1 MRYFDWSKIMFTG
14 LIQEVG
20 KVKGITKSQ
29 DFAQIEILCSQ
40 VLPGLVIGDSI
51 AVNGV
56 CLTAT
61 KVNSDSFQA
70 DVMIKTLELTS
81 LGKLSSNDYVNL
93 ELAMLASDRFGGHFV
108 QGHVDAVAVITNVLV
123 TKDWT
128 QMQMKVSQGL
138 LKYVVSQGSICLDG
152 VSLKVGEV
160 HQDLISVWLIPKTLE
175 KTNLAEKKI
184 GDLLNV
190 EVDLLA
196 KHVEKLMHSKSND
209 V

>member
-1 MRYFDWSKIMFTG
+1 MFTG
-14 LIQEVG
+14 IIQEVG
-20 KVKGITKSQ
+20 KVKEITRSM
-29 DFAQIEILCSQ
+29 DFAQIEITCGQ
-40 VLPGLVIGDSI
+40 VLSKLNIGDSI

-61 KVNSDSFQA
+61 KINTVSFEA

-81 LGKLSSNDYVNL
+81 LGKLSNSDLVNL

-108 QGHVDAVAVITNVLV
+108 QGHVDTVAVVTKTLV

-128 QMQMKVSQGL
+128 QIQIKVSPDL
-138 LKYVVSQGSICLDG
+138 LKYIVAQGSICLDG
-152 VSLKVGEV
+152 VSLTVGEV
-160 HQDLISVWLIPKTLE
+160 VQDLISVWLIPKTLE
-175 KTNLAEKKI
+175 KTNFADKKI
-184 GDLLNV
+184 GDVLNV

-196 KHVEKLMHSKSND
+196 KHVERLMQSKSKD

>member
-1 MRYFDWSKIMFTG
+1 MFTG
-14 LIQEVG
+14 IIQEVG
-20 KVKGITKSQ
+20 KVKEITRSM
-29 DFAQIEILCSQ
+29 DFAQIEITCGQ
-40 VLPGLVIGDSI
+40 VLSKLNIGDSI

-61 KVNSDSFQA
+61 KINTVSFEA

-81 LGKLSSNDYVNL
+81 LGKLSNSDLVNL

-108 QGHVDAVAVITNVLV
+108 QGHVDAVAVVTKTLV

-128 QMQMKVSQGL
+128 QIQIKVSPDL
-138 LKYVVSQGSICLDG
+138 LKYIVAQGSICLDG
-152 VSLKVGEV
+152 VSLTVGEV
-160 HQDLISVWLIPKTLE
+160 AQDLISVWLIPKTLE
-175 KTNLAEKKI
+175 KTNFADKKI
-184 GDLLNV
+184 GDVLNV

-196 KHVEKLMHSKSND
+196 KHVERLMQSKSRD

>member
-1 MRYFDWSKIMFTG
+1 MFTG
-14 LIQEVG
+14 IIQEVG
-20 KVKGITKSQ
+20 KVKEITRST
-29 DFAQIEILCSQ
+29 DFAQIEITCSQ
-40 VLPGLVIGDSI
+40 VLSKLNIGDSI

-61 KVNSDSFQA
+61 KINTVSFEA

-81 LGKLSSNDYVNL
+81 LSKLSNRDSVNL
-93 ELAMLASDRFGGHFV
+93 ELAMSASDRFGGHFV
-108 QGHVDAVAVITNVLV
+108 QGHVDAVAVVTKTLV

-128 QMQMKVSQGL
+128 QIQLKVLPDL
-138 LKYVVSQGSICLDG
+138 LKYIVAQGSICLDG
-152 VSLKVGEV
+152 VSLTVGEV
-160 HQDLISVWLIPKTLE
+160 AQDLISVWLIPKTLE
-175 KTNLAEKKI
+175 KTNLADKKI

-196 KHVEKLMHSKSND
+196 KHVERLMQSKSKD

>member
-1 MRYFDWSKIMFTG
+1 MFTG
-14 LIQEVG
+14 IIQEVG
-20 KVKGITKSQ
+20 KVKEITRSA
-29 DFAQIEILCSQ
+29 DFVQIEFTCGQILSN
-40 VLPGLVIGDSI
+40 LNIGDSI

-61 KVNSDSFQA
+61 KINTTSFEA

-81 LGKLSSNDYVNL
+81 LGKLSNSDLVNL

-108 QGHVDAVAVITNVLV
+108 QGHVDAVAVVTKTLV

-128 QMQMKVSQGL
+128 QIQIKVSPDL
-138 LKYVVSQGSICLDG
+138 LKYIVAQGSICLDG
-152 VSLKVGEV
+152 VSLTVGEV
-160 HQDLISVWLIPKTLE
+160 VQDLISVWLIPKTLE
-175 KTNLAEKKI
+175 KTNFADKKI
-184 GDLLNV
+184 GDVLNV

-196 KHVEKLMHSKSND
+196 KHVERLMQSKSRN

>member
-1 MRYFDWSKIMFTG
+1 MFTG
-14 LIQEVG
+14 IIQEVG
-20 KVKGITKSQ
+20 KVKEITRST
-29 DFAQIEILCSQ
+29 DFAQIEITCGQILSN
-40 VLPGLVIGDSI
+40 LNIGDSI

-61 KVNSDSFQA
+61 KINTTSFEA

-81 LGKLSSNDYVNL
+81 LGKLSNSDSVNL

-108 QGHVDAVAVITNVLV
+108 QGHVDAVAVVTKTLV

-128 QMQMKVSQGL
+128 QIQIKVSPDL
-138 LKYVVSQGSICLDG
+138 LKYIVSQGSICLDG
-152 VSLKVGEV
+152 VSLTVGEIA
-160 HQDLISVWLIPKTLE
+160 QDLISVWLIPKTLE
-175 KTNLAEKKI
+175 KTNLADKKI

-196 KHVEKLMHSKSND
+196 KHVERLMQNKSRD

>member
-1 MRYFDWSKIMFTG
+1 MFTG
-14 LIQEVG
+14 IIQEVG
-20 KVKGITKSQ
+20 KVKEITRST
-29 DFAQIEILCSQ
+29 DFAQIEITCGQ
-40 VLPGLVIGDSI
+40 VLSKLNIGDST

-61 KVNSDSFQA
+61 KINTVSFEA

-81 LGKLSSNDYVNL
+81 LGKLSNSDLVNL

-108 QGHVDAVAVITNVLV
+108 QGHVDAVAVVTKTLV

-128 QMQMKVSQGL
+128 QIQIKVSPDL
-138 LKYVVSQGSICLDG
+138 LKYIVAQGSICLDG
-152 VSLKVGEV
+152 VSLTVGEV
-160 HQDLISVWLIPKTLE
+160 VQDLISVWLIPKTLE
-175 KTNLAEKKI
+175 KTNFADKKI
-184 GDLLNV
+184 GDVLNV

-196 KHVEKLMHSKSND
+196 KHVERLMQSKSRD

>member
-1 MRYFDWSKIMFTG
+1 MFTG
-14 LIQEVG
+14 IIQEVG
-20 KVKGITKSQ
+20 KVKEITRST
-29 DFAQIEILCSQ
+29 DFAQIEISCGQ
-40 VLPGLVIGDSI
+40 VLSKLNIGDSI

-61 KVNSDSFQA
+61 KINTVSFEA

-81 LGKLSSNDYVNL
+81 LGKLSNSDLVNL

-108 QGHVDAVAVITNVLV
+108 QGHVDAVAVVTKTLV

-128 QMQMKVSQGL
+128 QIQIKVSPDL
-138 LKYVVSQGSICLDG
+138 LKYIVAQGSICLDG
-152 VSLKVGEV
+152 VSLTVGEV
-160 HQDLISVWLIPKTLE
+160 AQDLISVWLIPKTLE
-175 KTNLAEKKI
+175 KTNFADKKI
-184 GDLLNV
+184 GDVLNV

-196 KHVEKLMHSKSND
+196 KHVERLMQSKSKD

>member
-1 MRYFDWSKIMFTG
+1 MFTG
-14 LIQEVG
+14 IIQEVG
-20 KVKGITKSQ
+20 KVKEITRST
-29 DFAQIEILCSQ
+29 DFAQIEITCGE
-40 VLPGLVIGDSI
+40 VLSHLNIGDSI

-61 KVNSDSFQA
+61 KINTVSFEA

-81 LGKLSSNDYVNL
+81 LGKLSNSDLVNL

-108 QGHVDAVAVITNVLV
+108 QGHVDAVAVVTKTLV

-128 QMQMKVSQGL
+128 QIQIKVSPDL
-138 LKYVVSQGSICLDG
+138 LKYIVAQGSICLDG
-152 VSLKVGEV
+152 VSLTVGEV
-160 HQDLISVWLIPKTLE
+160 AQDLISVWLIPKTLE
-175 KTNLAEKKI
+175 KTNFADKKI
-184 GDLLNV
+184 GDVLNV

-196 KHVEKLMHSKSND
+196 KHVERLMQSKSKD

>member
-1 MRYFDWSKIMFTG
+1 MFTG
-14 LIQEVG
+14 IIQEVG

-40 VLPGLVIGDSI
+40 VLTGLIIGDSI

-61 KVNSDSFQA
+61 KVNTDSFQA
-70 DVMIKTLELTS
+70 DIMIKTLELTS
-81 LGKLSSNDYVNL
+81 LGKLSGNDYVNL

-108 QGHVDAVAVITNVLV
+108 QGHVDAVAVVTKILV

-128 QMQMKVSQGL
+128 EMQLKVSPEL

-152 VSLKVGEV
+152 VSLTVGEV
-160 HQDLISVWLIPKTLE
+160 NQDLISVWLIPKTLE

-196 KHVEKLMHSKSND
+196 KHVEKLMQNKSDN

>member
-1 MRYFDWSKIMFTG
+1 MFTG
-14 LIQEVG
+14 IIQEVG
-20 KVKGITKSQ
+20 KVKEITRST
-29 DFAQIEILCSQ
+29 DFAQIEITCGQ
-40 VLPGLVIGDSI
+40 VLSKLNIGDSI

-61 KVNSDSFQA
+61 KINTVSFEA

-81 LGKLSSNDYVNL
+81 LGKLSNSDLVNL

-108 QGHVDAVAVITNVLV
+108 QGHVDAVAVVTKTLV

-128 QMQMKVSQGL
+128 QIQIKVSPDL
-138 LKYVVSQGSICLDG
+138 LKYIVAQGSICLDG
-152 VSLKVGEV
+152 VSLTVGEV
-160 HQDLISVWLIPKTLE
+160 VQDLISVWLIPKTLE
-175 KTNLAEKKI
+175 KTNFADKKI
-184 GDLLNV
+184 GDVLNV

-196 KHVEKLMHSKSND
+196 KHVERLMQSKSKD

>member
-1 MRYFDWSKIMFTG
+1 MFTG
-14 LIQEVG
+14 IIQEVG
-20 KVKGITKSQ
+20 KVKEITRST
-29 DFAQIEILCSQ
+29 DFAQIEITCGQ
-40 VLPGLVIGDSI
+40 VLSKLNIGDSI

-61 KVNSDSFQA
+61 KINTVSFEA

-81 LGKLSSNDYVNL
+81 LGKLSNSDLVNL

-108 QGHVDAVAVITNVLV
+108 QGHVDAVAVVTKTLV

-128 QMQMKVSQGL
+128 QIQIKVSPDL
-138 LKYVVSQGSICLDG
+138 LKYIVAQGSICLDG
-152 VSLKVGEV
+152 VSLTVGEV
-160 HQDLISVWLIPKTLE
+160 VQDLISVWLIPKTLE
-175 KTNLAEKKI
+175 KTNFADKKI
-184 GDLLNV
+184 GDEINV

-196 KHVEKLMHSKSND
+196 KHVERLMQSKSKD

>member
-1 MRYFDWSKIMFTG
+1 MFTG
-14 LIQEVG
+14 IIQEVG
-20 KVKGITKSQ
+20 KVKEITRST
-29 DFAQIEILCSQ
+29 DFAQIEISCGQ
-40 VLPGLVIGDSI
+40 VLSKLNIGDSI

-61 KVNSDSFQA
+61 KINTVSFEA

-81 LGKLSSNDYVNL
+81 LGKLSNSDLVNL

-108 QGHVDAVAVITNVLV
+108 QGHVDAVAVVTKTLV

-128 QMQMKVSQGL
+128 QIQIKVSPDL
-138 LKYVVSQGSICLDG
+138 LKYIVAQGSICLDG
-152 VSLKVGEV
+152 VSLTVGEV
-160 HQDLISVWLIPKTLE
+160 AQDLISVWLIPKTLE
-175 KTNLAEKKI
+175 KTNFVDKKI
-184 GDLLNV
+184 GDVLNV

-196 KHVEKLMHSKSND
+196 KHVERLMQSKSKD

>member
-1 MRYFDWSKIMFTG
+1 MFTG
-14 LIQEVG
+14 IIQEVG
-20 KVKGITKSQ
+20 KVKEITRST
-29 DFAQIEILCSQ
+29 DFAQIEITCGQ
-40 VLPGLVIGDSI
+40 VLSNLNIGDSI

-61 KVNSDSFQA
+61 KINTVSFEA

-81 LGKLSSNDYVNL
+81 LGKLSNSDLVNL

-108 QGHVDAVAVITNVLV
+108 QGHVDAVAVVTKTLV

-128 QMQMKVSQGL
+128 QIQIKVSPDL
-138 LKYVVSQGSICLDG
+138 LKYIVAQGSICLDG
-152 VSLKVGEV
+152 VSLTVGEV
-160 HQDLISVWLIPKTLE
+160 VQDLISVWLIPKTLE
-175 KTNLAEKKI
+175 KTNFADKKI
-184 GDLLNV
+184 GDVLNV

-196 KHVEKLMHSKSND
+196 KHVERLMQSKSRN

>member
-1 MRYFDWSKIMFTG
+1 MFTG
-14 LIQEVG
+14 IIQAVG
-20 KVKGITKSQ
+20 KDKEITRST
-29 DFAQIEILCSQ
+29 DLAQIEITCSQ
-40 VLPGLVIGDSI
+40 VLSKLNIGDSI

-61 KVNSDSFQA
+61 KINTVSFEA

-81 LGKLSSNDYVNL
+81 LSKLSSSDSVNL
-93 ELAMLASDRFGGHFV
+93 ELAMSASDRFGGHFV
-108 QGHVDAVAVITNVLV
+108 QGHVDAVAVITKTLV

-128 QMQMKVSQGL
+128 QIQLKVLPDL
-138 LKYVVSQGSICLDG
+138 LKYIVAQGSICLDG
-152 VSLKVGEV
+152 VSLTVGEV
-160 HQDLISVWLIPKTLE
+160 AQDLISVWLIPKTLE
-175 KTNLAEKKI
+175 KTNLADKKI

-196 KHVEKLMHSKSND
+196 KHVERLMQSKSKD

>member
-1 MRYFDWSKIMFTG
+1 MFTG
-14 LIQEVG
+14 IIQEVG
-20 KVKGITKSQ
+20 KVKEITRST
-29 DFAQIEILCSQ
+29 DFAQIEITCGQ
-40 VLPGLVIGDSI
+40 VLSKLNIGDSI

-61 KVNSDSFQA
+61 KINAVSFEA

-81 LGKLSSNDYVNL
+81 LGKLSNSDLVNL

-108 QGHVDAVAVITNVLV
+108 QGHVDAVAVVTKTLV

-128 QMQMKVSQGL
+128 QIQIKVSPDL
-138 LKYVVSQGSICLDG
+138 LKYIVAQGSICLDG
-152 VSLKVGEV
+152 VSLTVGEV
-160 HQDLISVWLIPKTLE
+160 VQDLISVWLIPKTLE
-175 KTNLAEKKI
+175 KTNFADKKI
-184 GDLLNV
+184 GDVLNV

-196 KHVEKLMHSKSND
+196 KHVEQLMQSKSRD

>member
-1 MRYFDWSKIMFTG
+1 MFTG
-14 LIQEVG
+14 IIQEVG
-20 KVKGITKSQ
+20 KVKDIIRST
-29 DFAQIEILCSQ
+29 DFAQIEITCGQ
-40 VLPGLVIGDSI
+40 VLSKLNIGDSI

-61 KVNSDSFQA
+61 KINTVSFEA

-81 LGKLSSNDYVNL
+81 LGKLSNSDLVNL

-108 QGHVDAVAVITNVLV
+108 QGHVDAVAVVTKTLV

-128 QMQMKVSQGL
+128 QIQIKVSPDL
-138 LKYVVSQGSICLDG
+138 LKYIVAQGSICLDG
-152 VSLKVGEV
+152 VSLTVGEV
-160 HQDLISVWLIPKTLE
+160 AQDLISVWLIPKTLE
-175 KTNLAEKKI
+175 KTNFADKKI
-184 GDLLNV
+184 GDVLNV

-196 KHVEKLMHSKSND
+196 KHVERLMQSKSKD

>member
-1 MRYFDWSKIMFTG
+1 MFTG
-14 LIQEVG
+14 IIQEVG
-20 KVKGITKSQ
+20 KVKEIIRST
-29 DFAQIEILCSQ
+29 DFAQIEITCGK
-40 VLPGLVIGDSI
+40 VLSHLNIGDSI

-61 KVNSDSFQA
+61 KINTVSFEA

-81 LGKLSSNDYVNL
+81 LSKLSSSDSVNL
-93 ELAMLASDRFGGHFV
+93 ELAMSASDRFGGHFV
-108 QGHVDAVAVITNVLV
+108 QGHVDAVAVITKTLV

-128 QMQMKVSQGL
+128 QIQLKVLPDL
-138 LKYVVSQGSICLDG
+138 LKYIVAQGSICLDG
-152 VSLKVGEV
+152 VSLTVGEV
-160 HQDLISVWLIPKTLE
+160 AQDLISVWLIPKTLE
-175 KTNLAEKKI
+175 KTNLADKKI

-196 KHVEKLMHSKSND
+196 KHVERLMQSKSKD

>member
-1 MRYFDWSKIMFTG
+1 MFTG
-14 LIQEVG
+14 IIQEVG
-20 KVKGITKSQ
+20 KVKDIIRST
-29 DFAQIEILCSQ
+29 DFAQIEITCGQ
-40 VLPGLVIGDSI
+40 VLSKLNIGDSI

-61 KVNSDSFQA
+61 KINTVSFEA

-81 LGKLSSNDYVNL
+81 LGKLSNSDLVNL

-108 QGHVDAVAVITNVLV
+108 QGHVDTVAVVTKTLV

-128 QMQMKVSQGL
+128 QIQIKVSPDL
-138 LKYVVSQGSICLDG
+138 LKYIVAQGSICLDG
-152 VSLKVGEV
+152 VSLTVGEV
-160 HQDLISVWLIPKTLE
+160 VQDLISVWLIPKTLE
-175 KTNLAEKKI
+175 KTNFADKKI
-184 GDLLNV
+184 GDVLNV

-196 KHVEKLMHSKSND
+196 KHVERLMQSKSKD

>member
-1 MRYFDWSKIMFTG
+1 MFTG
-14 LIQEVG
+14 IIQEVG
-20 KVKGITKSQ
+20 KVKEITRST
-29 DFAQIEILCSQ
+29 DFAQIEITCGQ
-40 VLPGLVIGDSI
+40 VLSKLNIGDSI

-61 KVNSDSFQA
+61 KINTVSFEA

-81 LGKLSSNDYVNL
+81 LGKLSNSDLVNL

-108 QGHVDAVAVITNVLV
+108 QGHVDAVAVVTKTLV

-128 QMQMKVSQGL
+128 QIQIKVSPDL
-138 LKYVVSQGSICLDG
+138 LKYIVAQGSICLDG
-152 VSLKVGEV
+152 VSLTVGEIA
-160 HQDLISVWLIPKTLE
+160 QDLISVWLIPKTLE
-175 KTNLAEKKI
+175 KTNFADKKI
-184 GDLLNV
+184 GDVLNV

-196 KHVEKLMHSKSND
+196 KHVERLMQSKSRD

>member
-1 MRYFDWSKIMFTG
+1 MFTG
-14 LIQEVG
+14 IIQEVG
-20 KVKGITKSQ
+20 KVKEITRST
-29 DFAQIEILCSQ
+29 DFAQIEITCGQ
-40 VLPGLVIGDSI
+40 VLSNLNIGDSI

-61 KVNSDSFQA
+61 KINTVSFEA

-81 LGKLSSNDYVNL
+81 LGKLSNSDLVNL

-108 QGHVDAVAVITNVLV
+108 QGHVDAVAVVTKTLV

-128 QMQMKVSQGL
+128 QIQIKVSPDL
-138 LKYVVSQGSICLDG
+138 LKYIVAQGSICLDG
-152 VSLKVGEV
+152 VSLTVGEV
-160 HQDLISVWLIPKTLE
+160 VQDLISVWLISKTLE
-175 KTNLAEKKI
+175 KTNFADKKI
-184 GDLLNV
+184 GDVLNV

-196 KHVEKLMHSKSND
+196 KHVERLMQSKSKSKD

>member
-1 MRYFDWSKIMFTG
+1 MFTG
-14 LIQEVG
+14 IIQEVG
-20 KVKGITKSQ
+20 KVKEITRFT
-29 DFAQIEILCSQ
+29 DFAQIEITCGQ
-40 VLPGLVIGDSI
+40 VLSKLNIGDSI

-61 KVNSDSFQA
+61 KINTVSFEA

-81 LGKLSSNDYVNL
+81 LGKLSNSDLVNL

-108 QGHVDAVAVITNVLV
+108 QGHVDAVAVVTKTLV

-128 QMQMKVSQGL
+128 QIQIKVSPDL
-138 LKYVVSQGSICLDG
+138 LKYIVAQGSICLDG
-152 VSLKVGEV
+152 VSLTVGEV
-160 HQDLISVWLIPKTLE
+160 VQDLISVWLIPKTLE
-175 KTNLAEKKI
+175 KTNFVDKKI
-184 GDLLNV
+184 GDVLNV

-196 KHVEKLMHSKSND
+196 KHVERLMQSKSKD

>member
-1 MRYFDWSKIMFTG
+1 MFTG

-20 KVKGITKSQ
+20 KVKEITKSQ

-40 VLPGLVIGDSI
+40 VLTGLVIGDSI

-81 LGKLSSNDYVNL
+81 LGKLSSNDHVNL

-128 QMQMKVSQGL
+128 QMQMKVSQDL

-152 VSLKVGEV
+152 VSLTVGEV

-196 KHVEKLMHSKSND
+196 KHVEKLMQSKSNN

>member
-1 MRYFDWSKIMFTG
+1 MFTG
-14 LIQEVG
+14 IIQEVG
-20 KVKGITKSQ
+20 KVKEITRST
-29 DFAQIEILCSQ
+29 DFAQIEISCGQ
-40 VLPGLVIGDSI
+40 VLSKLNIGDSI

-61 KVNSDSFQA
+61 KINTVSFEA

-81 LGKLSSNDYVNL
+81 LGKLSNSDLVNL

-108 QGHVDAVAVITNVLV
+108 QGHVDTVAVVTKTLV

-128 QMQMKVSQGL
+128 QIQIKVSPDL
-138 LKYVVSQGSICLDG
+138 LKYIVAQGSICLDG
-152 VSLKVGEV
+152 VSLTVGEV
-160 HQDLISVWLIPKTLE
+160 VQDLISVWLIPKTLE
-175 KTNLAEKKI
+175 KTNFADKKI
-184 GDLLNV
+184 GDVLNV

-196 KHVEKLMHSKSND
+196 KHVERLMQSKSKD

>member
-1 MRYFDWSKIMFTG
+1 MFTG
-14 LIQEVG
+14 IIQEVG
-20 KVKGITKSQ
+20 KVKDITRST
-29 DFAQIEILCSQ
+29 DFAQIEITCGQ
-40 VLPGLVIGDSI
+40 VLSKLNIGDSI

-61 KVNSDSFQA
+61 KINTVSFEA

-81 LGKLSSNDYVNL
+81 LGKLSNSDLVNL

-108 QGHVDAVAVITNVLV
+108 QGHVDAVAVVTKTLV

-128 QMQMKVSQGL
+128 QIQIKVSPDL
-138 LKYVVSQGSICLDG
+138 LKYIVAQGSICLDG
-152 VSLKVGEV
+152 VSLTVGEV
-160 HQDLISVWLIPKTLE
+160 VQDLISVWLIPKTLE
-175 KTNLAEKKI
+175 KTNFADKKI
-184 GDLLNV
+184 GDVLNV

-196 KHVEKLMHSKSND
+196 KHVERLMQSKSRN

>member
-1 MRYFDWSKIMFTG
+1 MFTG
-14 LIQEVG
+14 IIQEVG
-20 KVKGITKSQ
+20 KVKEITRSM
-29 DFAQIEILCSQ
+29 DFAQIEITCGQ
-40 VLPGLVIGDSI
+40 VLSKLNIGDSI

-61 KVNSDSFQA
+61 KINTVSFEA

-81 LGKLSSNDYVNL
+81 LGKLSNSDLVNL

-108 QGHVDAVAVITNVLV
+108 QGHVDAVAVVTKTLV

-128 QMQMKVSQGL
+128 QIQIKVSPGL
-138 LKYVVSQGSICLDG
+138 LKYIVAQGSICLDG
-152 VSLKVGEV
+152 VSLTVGEV
-160 HQDLISVWLIPKTLE
+160 VQDLISVWLIPKTLE
-175 KTNLAEKKI
+175 KTNFADKKI
-184 GDLLNV
+184 GDVLNV

-196 KHVEKLMHSKSND
+196 KHVERLMQSKSRD

>member
-1 MRYFDWSKIMFTG
+1 MFTG
-14 LIQEVG
+14 IIQEVG
-20 KVKGITKSQ
+20 KVKEITRST
-29 DFAQIEILCSQ
+29 DFAQIEITCGQ
-40 VLPGLVIGDSI
+40 VLSKLNIGDSI

-61 KVNSDSFQA
+61 KINTVSFEA

-81 LGKLSSNDYVNL
+81 LGKLSNSDLVNL

-108 QGHVDAVAVITNVLV
+108 QGHVDTVAVVTKTLV

-128 QMQMKVSQGL
+128 QIQIKVSPDL
-138 LKYVVSQGSICLDG
+138 LKYIVAQGSICLDG
-152 VSLKVGEV
+152 VSLTVGEV
-160 HQDLISVWLIPKTLE
+160 VQDLISVWLIPKTLE
-175 KTNLAEKKI
+175 KTNFVDKKI
-184 GDLLNV
+184 GDVLNV

-196 KHVEKLMHSKSND
+196 KHVERLMQSKSKD

>member
-1 MRYFDWSKIMFTG
+1 MFTG
-14 LIQEVG
+14 IIQEVG
-20 KVKGITKSQ
+20 KVKEITRSM
-29 DFAQIEILCSQ
+29 DFAQIEITCGQ
-40 VLPGLVIGDSI
+40 VLSKLNIGDSI

-61 KVNSDSFQA
+61 KINSVSFEA

-81 LGKLSSNDYVNL
+81 LGKLSNSDLVNL

-108 QGHVDAVAVITNVLV
+108 QGHVDAVAVVTKTLV

-128 QMQMKVSQGL
+128 QIQIKVSPDL
-138 LKYVVSQGSICLDG
+138 LKYIVAQGSICLDG
-152 VSLKVGEV
+152 VSLTVGEV
-160 HQDLISVWLIPKTLE
+160 VQDLISVWLIPKTLE
-175 KTNLAEKKI
+175 KTNFADKKI
-184 GDLLNV
+184 GDVLNV

-196 KHVEKLMHSKSND
+196 KHVERLMQSKSKD

>member
-1 MRYFDWSKIMFTG
+1 MFTG
-14 LIQEVG
+14 IIQEVG
-20 KVKGITKSQ
+20 KVKEITRST
-29 DFAQIEILCSQ
+29 DFAQIEITCGQ
-40 VLPGLVIGDSI
+40 VLSKLNIGDSI

-61 KVNSDSFQA
+61 KINTVSFEA

-81 LGKLSSNDYVNL
+81 LGKLSNSDLVNL

-108 QGHVDAVAVITNVLV
+108 QGHVDAVAVVTKTLV

-128 QMQMKVSQGL
+128 QIQIKVSPDL
-138 LKYVVSQGSICLDG
+138 LKYIVAQGSICLDG
-152 VSLKVGEV
+152 VSLTVGEV
-160 HQDLISVWLIPKTLE
+160 VQDLISVWLIPKTLE
-175 KTNLAEKKI
+175 KTNLADKKI
-184 GDLLNV
+184 GDVLNV

-196 KHVEKLMHSKSND
+196 KHVERLMQSKSKD